1 MLISLTPSPP
11 LSNQSPDGKRLY
23 ACSGDAV
30 RCFSTATGAPLGA
43 PLVGHT
49 AAVTSVAFHPA
60 HPGGQVLLTA
70 SLDGTIRSWN
80 AQDGSAGAVLAAPGP
95 VESMAVPGGRS
106 QHARDVIFLSCWQ
119 RRGEDDG
126 AEGGRVHAFSLGK
139 GKSVDKLAKMS
150 VPPPLVA
157 SPRGTFLGA
166 FERNTVT
173 VWPLAQRETGASLE
187 KRALRLRHTK
197 HVTALAFDMN
207 DGSVAAGD
215 ATGRILLWHGFANAC
230 APSRGETTAA
240 EPDKDAPD
248 APDAPNAVANAVA
261 NAGRRADGDDL
272 PCSTFHWHAQ
282 SVGCLQFTRDGAYL
296 LSGGKEAVLVLWQ
309 LETGKKS
316 YLPRLG
322 AEITHLC
329 CFPEDPARVAAAHA
343 DNAVRVVSLAAL
355 AVESVARGVR
365 PAPLTRSNPAFLKEN
380 ARAIVAGHIART
392 QPAPCVA
399 LDPRSKLVA
408 LAASGA
414 SLQLFDA
421 ARDAH
426 VADLAVAPRN
436 LVSGDGGPEE
446 PMEPYVSHAAFSPDG
461 SILVT
466 VDRRSERPTP
476 RLAVGEEPADGE
488 TIDADAE
495 RAPEE
500 TLRIWTRDEAL
511 VVDARD
517 AANDARVVSRD
528 DTRQSVGFTC
538 VCVCD
543 APHAGAV
550 TSVSVRGSARDAR
563 RAMACTTSADGE
575 AKMWVPAATARGGE
589 RAGWR
594 CRSGVAHAGLPP
606 PPLTAGAFS
615 HDGSLYA
622 TASEDVVVWDPDAC
636 EKRHVF
642 ADARFGAPNG
652 SERKRKNL
660 VSGLAFVAGE
670 PLLASASPAGL
681 VVWNLTT
688 LTAWRTIAA
697 PCLSLAAHP
706 RLPSF
711 AAAIADRGG
720 DACAV
725 LRFAGR
731 DARAAGRALVSPGGP
746 PQALLFPEDDA
757 DDLLIVTHE
766 RRMAYAGG
774 VLKKGAI
781 GGGGGFAAVSAA
793 TRRAGAVAVAGGAL
807 RPLDGASL
815 APHERR
821 LDGTHG
827 GLSAALG
834 ASAKAGGNAPWGDLF
849 DAPSHELAP
858 LTTLAPHFLDALL
871 ERQAS
876 HQ

>member
-1 MLISLTPSPP
+1 M
-11 LSNQSPDGKRLY
+11 
-23 ACSGDAV
+23 
-30 RCFSTATGAPLGA
+30 RCFSTATGAPLGV

-49 AAVTSVAFHPA
+49 ADVTSVAFHPA

-139 GKSVDKLAKMS
+139 GKSVDKLAKML

-157 SPRGTFLGA
+157 SPRGTFLGT

-197 HVTALAFDMN
+197 HVTALAFDVN

-380 ARAIVAGHIART
+380 ARAIVAGHVART
-392 QPAPCVA
+392 QPAPCVV

-436 LVSGDGGPEE
+436 LVSGDGGSEE

-476 RLAVGEEPADGE
+476 RLEFGEEPTDGV

-511 VVDARD
+511 VRDEMGPVAEPRRD
-517 AANDARVVSRD
+517 AANDARELARD
-528 DTRQSVGFTC
+528 DTRQSLGFTC

-543 APHAGAV
+543 APHANAV
-550 TSVSVRGSARDAR
+550 SSVSVRGSALDKRY

-622 TASEDVVVWDPDAC
+622 TASEDVVVWDPETC

-642 ADARFGAPNG
+642 AEPKRFGAPNG
-652 SERKRKNL
+652 SERRRSGFGHGPVRKNL
-660 VSGLAFVAGE
+660 VSDLAFVAGE

-681 VVWNLTT
+681 VVWNLAT
-688 LTAWRTIAA
+688 LTAWRTVAA

-711 AAAIADRGG
+711 AAAIAAGG

-746 PQALLFPEDDA
+746 PQALLFPEDDTDA
-757 DDLLIVTHE
+757 LLIVTHE

-774 VLKKGAI
+774 VLKSHDRPAI
-781 GGGGGFAAVSAA
+781 GGGGGFAGAAA
-793 TRRAGAVAVAGGAL
+793 TRRADAVAVAGGAL

-858 LTTLAPHFLDALL
+858 LTTLAPRFLDALL
-871 ERQAS
+871 ERQAR
-876 HQ
+876 

>member
-1 MLISLTPSPP
+1 M
-11 LSNQSPDGKRLY
+11 
-23 ACSGDAV
+23 

-139 GKSVDKLAKMS
+139 GKSVDKLAKML

-157 SPRGTFLGA
+157 SPRGTFLGT

-197 HVTALAFDMN
+197 HVTALAFDVN

-380 ARAIVAGHIART
+380 ARAIVAGHVART
-392 QPAPCVA
+392 QPAPCVV

-436 LVSGDGGPEE
+436 LVSGDGGSEE

-476 RLAVGEEPADGE
+476 RLEFGEEPIDGE

-511 VVDARD
+511 VRDEMGPVAEPRRD
-517 AANDARVVSRD
+517 AANDARELARD
-528 DTRQSVGFTC
+528 DTRQSLGFTC

-543 APHAGAV
+543 APHANAV
-550 TSVSVRGSARDAR
+550 SSVSVRGSALDKRY

-575 AKMWVPAATARGGE
+575 AKMWVPAATARGWSM
-589 RAGWR
+589 R
-594 CRSGVAHAGLPP
+594 
-606 PPLTAGAFS
+606 
-615 HDGSLYA
+615 
-622 TASEDVVVWDPDAC
+622 
-636 EKRHVF
+636 
-642 ADARFGAPNG
+642 
-652 SERKRKNL
+652 
-660 VSGLAFVAGE
+660 
-670 PLLASASPAGL
+670 
-681 VVWNLTT
+681 
-688 LTAWRTIAA
+688 
-697 PCLSLAAHP
+697 
-706 RLPSF
+706 
-711 AAAIADRGG
+711 
-720 DACAV
+720 
-725 LRFAGR
+725 
-731 DARAAGRALVSPGGP
+731 
-746 PQALLFPEDDA
+746 
-757 DDLLIVTHE
+757 
-766 RRMAYAGG
+766 
-774 VLKKGAI
+774 
-781 GGGGGFAAVSAA
+781 
-793 TRRAGAVAVAGGAL
+793 
-807 RPLDGASL
+807 
-815 APHERR
+815 
-821 LDGTHG
+821 
-827 GLSAALG
+827 
-834 ASAKAGGNAPWGDLF
+834 
-849 DAPSHELAP
+849 
-858 LTTLAPHFLDALL
+858 
-871 ERQAS
+871 
-876 HQ
+876 